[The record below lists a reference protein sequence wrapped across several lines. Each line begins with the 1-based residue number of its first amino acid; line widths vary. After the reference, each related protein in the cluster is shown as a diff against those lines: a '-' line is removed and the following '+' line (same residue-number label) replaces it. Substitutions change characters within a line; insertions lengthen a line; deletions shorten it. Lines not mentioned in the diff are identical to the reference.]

1 MSVIKFGITIITS
14 RYLGADGRG
23 IYVLVNQIVGFI
35 NSLSSLSV
43 GEGLTYF
50 TSRSKLFKN
59 KVFFITI
66 YFILIF
72 SFLSGIILI
81 FLNFILVENENLKS
95 LNTNFKIII
104 LSLIIPFTAE
114 YLIIFVLRGFKLFNN
129 LNKLSLI
136 SKSII
141 FIFLNFTIFVEEN
154 KIEKCLI
161 FFTIAYAINCLIYL
175 LYLNKVC
182 VKKTIFEVKDKFKVI
197 KYSFK
202 VHIINFVNEVEYKI
216 DTFIILFLL
225 DIKSIGIYSIAVAVS
240 QLVFYVTNSIN
251 TIIFPYLSSNLK
263 SKYKRKIVLEM
274 INSSFMFSIL
284 ILLPLLLFGWFLF
297 PFIFGEEFLYSYYVF
312 TILSLATLSE
322 SISRVIVSWFKGL
335 NKAKELINISLTCV
349 FINIILN
356 LILVPYLNL
365 YGVAI
370 ASVISYWLR
379 SILIII
385 KFKSYIEFDIS
396 QLISF
401 DYKKIIY
408 FKKIY
413 LKVK

>member
-1 MSVIKFGITIITS
+1 MELWN
-14 RYLGADGRG
+14 Y
-23 IYVLVNQIVGFI
+23 N
-35 NSLSSLSV
+35 
-43 GEGLTYF
+43 
-50 TSRSKLFKN
+50 
-59 KVFFITI
+59 FF
-66 YFILIF
+66 F
-72 SFLSGIILI
+72 
-81 FLNFILVENENLKS
+81 
-95 LNTNFKIII
+95 
-104 LSLIIPFTAE
+104 
-114 YLIIFVLRGFKLFNN
+114 
-129 LNKLSLI
+129 
-136 SKSII
+136 
-141 FIFLNFTIFVEEN
+141 
-154 KIEKCLI
+154 
-161 FFTIAYAINCLIYL
+161 
-175 LYLNKVC
+175 
-182 VKKTIFEVKDKFKVI
+182 
-197 KYSFK
+197 
-202 VHIINFVNEVEYKI
+202 
-216 DTFIILFLL
+216 
-225 DIKSIGIYSIAVAVS
+225 
-240 QLVFYVTNSIN
+240 
-251 TIIFPYLSSNLK
+251 
-263 SKYKRKIVLEM
+263 
-274 INSSFMFSIL
+274 
-284 ILLPLLLFGWFLF
+284 
-297 PFIFGEEFLYSYYVF
+297 YSYYVF